1 MKYLVFILSAM
12 KIQVKVNLEI
22 TTVFFYLRFPYC
34 PNFFWFGVVKSH
46 MNQITN
52 SNFKSILVINMESIW
67 CQCIAITDLKIVKL
81 IIKLKTRKCKKNE
94 KRKMKKKQQ
103 QHAKSSELQSKLCFL
118 FYNYLA
124 FTVFLLTL
132 LFSPYSHFGSSL
144 VIPNT
149 AKKTK
154 AWREGE
160 NKSEKKIHKKKQNTH
175 VRLMLNIKENS
186 TSYKETP
193 KVH

>member
-1 MKYLVFILSAM
+1 MKKEKWKKNNNNTQNHLNCNQNY
-12 KIQVKVNLEI
+12 
-22 TTVFFYLRFPYC
+22 VFF
-34 PNFFWFGVVKSH
+34 ST
-46 MNQITN
+46 I
-52 SNFKSILVINMESIW
+52 ILLS
-67 CQCIAITDLKIVKL
+67 L
-81 IIKLKTRKCKKNE
+81 
-94 KRKMKKKQQ
+94 
-103 QHAKSSELQSKLCFL
+103 
-118 FYNYLA
+118 
-124 FTVFLLTL
+124 VFLLTL

-160 NKSEKKIHKKKQNTH
+160 NKSEKKIHKKNQNTH

-193 KVH
+193 KVHLGPPFFTNGWLAIQPKIALMFPWWYRCYYYELLTFLQWSTWSCVW